1 MCSKLKIR
9 NCYLSFNH
17 LKRKLLKISY
27 MVSNLFIGCFVFLF
41 LEIEALEDVITEEN
55 LPPEVNY
62 AQTKLEHLLEPS
74 SAVPQG
80 YIYIRFALILPY
92 LLDTKLLNLRPIQFL
107 LYPCSRKSKK
117 NCPFFFL
124 FSNSSHNLG
133 IFDFNHFLI
142 SCLIN

>member
-1 MCSKLKIR
+1 
-9 NCYLSFNH
+9 
-17 LKRKLLKISY
+17 

-92 LLDTKLLNLRPIQFL
+92 LLDIKLILELRPLQFL
-107 LYPCSRKSKK
+107 LY
-117 NCPFFFL
+117 
-124 FSNSSHNLG
+124 H
-133 IFDFNHFLI
+133 
-142 SCLIN
+142 

>member
-1 MCSKLKIR
+1 
-9 NCYLSFNH
+9 
-17 LKRKLLKISY
+17 

-80 YIYIRFALILPY
+80 YI
-92 LLDTKLLNLRPIQFL
+92 
-107 LYPCSRKSKK
+107 
-117 NCPFFFL
+117 
-124 FSNSSHNLG
+124 
-133 IFDFNHFLI
+133 
-142 SCLIN
+142 

>member
-80 YIYIRFALILPY
+80 YIYIRFALTLQIDMAYFTLPNEM
-92 LLDTKLLNLRPIQFL
+92 TKP
-107 LYPCSRKSKK
+107 S
-117 NCPFFFL
+117 
-124 FSNSSHNLG
+124 
-133 IFDFNHFLI
+133 
-142 SCLIN
+142 